1 MILYDTE
8 RSTYSYS
15 MHADNLKGCTR
26 VRQRICE
33 HKESTIK
40 SIGQELV
47 ELVLVLLVLQFPA
60 GCFLV
65 GHNFAL
71 GVLAGPSN
79 RICQDASPFKCR
91 QRRCKKSPLKRLL
104 IRYIYDRGFYHV
116 RPATIGRPNPKP
128 LSSHQTKKKKK
139 KKKTST
145 VSVNRP

>member
-47 ELVLVLLVLQFPA
+47 ELMLVLLVLRFRLAAFWWVTILHSASWQDPQIVFA
-60 GCFLV
+60 KTLARLSV
-65 GHNFAL
+65 GS
-71 GVLAGPSN
+71 V
-79 RICQDASPFKCR
+79 
-91 QRRCKKSPLKRLL
+91 
-104 IRYIYDRGFYHV
+104 
-116 RPATIGRPNPKP
+116 GR
-128 LSSHQTKKKKK
+128 
-139 KKKTST
+139 
-145 VSVNRP
+145 